1 LVSADGDLLRRAADV
16 LGTSSRQATVTA
28 ALREVVARQQQN
40 GDLARL
46 RDQVERIAVIAGQA
60 LRGMDTSDT

>member
-1 LVSADGDLLRRAADV
+1 M